1 MWAHMQLFFIVLGD
15 APENDLFSVLAMLIK
30 LGALISSL
38 RGTVV
43 GSPESVLTWMDP
55 AS

>member
-1 MWAHMQLFFIVLGD
+1 MWAHMQLFFIVLGE

-30 LGALISSL
+30 LGALTSSL
-38 RGTVV
+38 MGTVA
-43 GSPESVLTWMDP
+43 GSPKSVLMWMDP